1 MDFSV
6 TRQKSTISSFS
17 TIRNYFWGQRSNIPQ
32 IIGKLKEGCAISNIM
47 LRVIGCKQSW
57 HQFLIN
63 FSKIPDSKFLSY
75 TTKMKNTFAKI
86 QKKCQKMPFSQKN
99 WPKSLIKVWKF
110 GSTIHTYSKF
120 EKSTIRNRIHYIKF
134 ILVLV
139 IWKNPLIRVFPLFAI
154 KLYRES
160 TVLKKTFLV
169 WIFSFHFTFESF

>member
-1 MDFSV
+1 MPLLWLASWDCWKILLLIQSTLDIVDFSV

-86 QKKCQKMPFSQKN
+86 QKKCQKNAIFPKKLTKITN
-99 WPKSLIKVWKF
+99 KSLKIWLHYSYLFQIWK
-110 GSTIHTYSKF
+110 
-120 EKSTIRNRIHYIKF
+120 IHY
-134 ILVLV
+134 
-139 IWKNPLIRVFPLFAI
+139 
-154 KLYRES
+154 S
-160 TVLKKTFLV
+160 Q
-169 WIFSFHFTFESF
+169 

>member
-6 TRQKSTISSFS
+6 TQQKSTISSFS

-32 IIGKLKEGCAISNIM
+32 IIGKLKEGCAISDII

-57 HQFLIN
+57 HQFLIDL
-63 FSKIPDSKFLSY
+63 SKIPDSRFLSH

-139 IWKNPLIRVFPLFAI
+139 IWKNPLTRVFPLFVI

-160 TVLKKTFLV
+160 TVQLLQ
-169 WIFSFHFTFESF
+169 W

>member
-1 MDFSV
+1 MSHLNFWIVVQSTFDIVDFSV
-6 TRQKSTISSFS
+6 TQQKSTISSFS

-32 IIGKLKEGCAISNIM
+32 IIGKLKEGCAISDIM

-57 HQFLIN
+57 HQFLID

-75 TTKMKNTFAKI
+75 TTKMKKYFCQNSEKMPKNTIF
-86 QKKCQKMPFSQKN
+86 QKK

-110 GSTIHTYSKF
+110 GSTIHNYSQI
-120 EKSTIRNRIHYIKF
+120 EKSTIRNRIYYIKF

-160 TVLKKTFLV
+160 TV
-169 WIFSFHFTFESF
+169 